1 MKHKRLTGLILA
13 LFAAAPAYAFDP
25 FVVKDIRVEGIQ
37 RTEAGTVFNYLP
49 VRVGE
54 TFNEGQ
60 AADAIRALF
69 ATGFFS
75 DVRIETE
82 GEVIVVVVD
91 ERPAIADITF
101 VGVKEFDKD
110 ALKAGLREVGLAES
124 RIFDRALLERAE
136 QELKRQ
142 YLSRGKYAA
151 TVTTTVTPLERNR
164 VGINFAVEE
173 GSVAKIRQINIVGA
187 KAFDGDDLL
196 EQMQL
201 TTPGWLTWY
210 TKNDQYSRQ
219 KLAADLETLRSF
231 YLDQGYLDFNIDSTQ
246 VSITPDKRDIYI
258 TVNITEGEQYT
269 VTGVRY
275 TGDLILPEAEYIE
288 MSKIRPGDIFSREKL
303 TETTKAVTDRLGNEG
318 YAFANVNAAPEVN
331 KEKREVA
338 FTVFVDPGR
347 RVYVRRINV
356 GGNTKTRDEVL
367 RREMRQM
374 EGGWYDAA
382 AINRSRTRI
391 DRLGFFDEVTVD
403 TPPVPGTTD
412 QVDVNFTVKER
423 PTGNLMLGAGFS
435 SAENIVL
442 SASVSQQNLFGSGN
456 ALTLGLNTSE
466 SSRTLALSFT
476 NPYYTVDGVSL
487 GWDLYHRTYDADE
500 LDSVSPY
507 KTVSTGAGIRL
518 GWPIAEDDQINFGL
532 TADQTEITTYPLS
545 PKLYRDFC
553 DDNGGS
559 VSGEDCEVTV
569 RSVLAT
575 VGWSRD
581 SRDSFTYPR
590 AGSYQRLY
598 GEVTVPVGDLRYG
611 KLGYQ
616 YQHWFPIGRDYALML
631 NADMGWAKGFGGEKV
646 PFYKN
651 YYVGGIGSV
660 RGYDQGSIGPKFIDT
675 DGDITSTGGT
685 RKLVGNAEFYFP
697 MPGAGKDRSFRVSA
711 FFDAG
716 YVWGDDQQPLDK
728 DGQFVEQDIRFDDL
742 RYSTGLAFSWS
753 SPIGPLKFSFGHPLN
768 KKDNDEIQRFQ
779 FQLGSVF

>member
-1 MKHKRLTGLILA
+1 MNRKLLPGLIMA
-13 LFAAAPAYAFDP
+13 LFAAVPAFAFEP

-54 TFNEGQ
+54 RFDEGQ
-60 AADAIRALF
+60 AAEAIRALF

-82 GEVIVVVVD
+82 GDVIVVVVD
-91 ERPAIADITF
+91 ERPAIAQIDL

-110 ALKAGLREVGLAES
+110 ALKKGLREVGLAES
-124 RIFDRALLERAE
+124 RIFDRSLLERAE

-142 YLSRGKYAA
+142 YLSRGKYSAQIK
-151 TVTTTVTPLERNR
+151 TTVTPLERNR
-164 VGINFAVEE
+164 VGINFNVEE
-173 GSVAKIRQINIVGA
+173 GDVAKIRQISIVGA
-187 KAFDGDDLL
+187 KAYDEDDLL

-219 KLAADLETLRSF
+219 KLSADLETLRSF
-231 YLDQGYLDFNIDSTQ
+231 YLNQGYLDFNIDSTQ
-246 VSITPDKRDIYI
+246 VSITPDKQDIYI
-258 TVNITEGEQYT
+258 TVNITEGEKYT
-269 VTGVRY
+269 VSGMRF
-275 TGDLILPEAEYIE
+275 TGDLVLPESEYLA
-288 MSKIRPGDIFSREKL
+288 MSQLRPGDTFSRERL
-303 TETTKAVTDRLGNEG
+303 TETTKAITDRLGNEG
-318 YAFANVNAAPEVN
+318 YAFANVNAAPEVD
-331 KEKREVA
+331 KEKRQVA

-347 RVYVRRINV
+347 RVYVRRINI
-356 GGNTKTRDEVL
+356 GGNTKSRDEVV

-391 DRLGFFDEVTVD
+391 DRLGFFDEVNVE
-403 TPPVPGTTD
+403 TPAVPGTTD

-435 SAENIVL
+435 SSESIVL
-442 SASVSQQNLFGSGN
+442 SASIAQQNLFGSGN
-456 ALTLGLNTSE
+456 ALTLALNTSK
-466 SSRTLALSFT
+466 SNRTVSLSFT

-487 GWDLYHRTYDADE
+487 GWDLYHRTYDSTDYNS
-500 LDSVSPY
+500 LSPY
-507 KTVSTGAGIRL
+507 KTVSTGAGLRL

-532 TADQTEITTYPLS
+532 TADQTKITTFDES
-545 PKLYRDFC
+545 PRLYQDFC
-553 DDNGGS
+553 NDNGGCSGTGVGDVS
-559 VSGEDCEVTV
+559 VS
-569 RSVLAT
+569 SLLLT

-581 SRDSFTYPR
+581 SRDSFIYPR
-590 AGSYQRLY
+590 KGTYQRLY

-616 YQHWFPIGRDYALML
+616 HQHWFPFGRDYALML
-631 NADMGWAKGFGGEKV
+631 NADVGYAKGFGGKGV

-660 RGYDQGSIGPKFIDT
+660 RGFDQGTLGPKFTDT

-697 MPGAGKDRSFRVSA
+697 MPGAGTDRSFRISA

-716 YVWGDDQQPLDK
+716 YVWGEDPDTGK
-728 DGQFVEQDIRFDDL
+728 EQKIGFDDL

-753 SPIGPLKFSFGHPLN
+753 SPIGPLKFSLGYPL
-768 KKDNDEIQRFQ
+768 KKEKDDEIQRFQ